1 LNLNKKLR
9 YLIRILPQKEKI
21 FFLVLAAVF
30 LISLAGIIKQA
41 ASLVLADAPAD
52 GGEISEGIIGT
63 PRFINPALAT
73 SDADRDLTIL
83 IYSGLL
89 RRDGQ
94 GNLIP
99 DLAED
104 YKISED
110 GLSYAFKIRDEAVWH
125 DNKPITSD
133 DVVFT
138 IKTIQNSLIKSP
150 KQASWEGVE
159 IQKIS
164 DKEISFSLKRP
175 YAPFLENAA
184 LGILPKHIWEKIP
197 PEQFSLNVFNIKPV
211 GSGPFKIKE
220 TKKDSSD
227 ITTAY
232 ILERNKKFTLGKPHL
247 KKIILKFYPSE
258 EALIKAFK
266 NKEIDSLAAASP
278 KNLSDLKRKNSI
290 VKTLKLP
297 WVFGVFFNQN
307 QNPILANQEVREA
320 LDLASDK
327 DMIIQEVLGGFGERL
342 ASAIPP
348 GVLGYFDFDF
358 DLKNRPAS
366 ETSAKE
372 KLEKAGWKYNQEE
385 KIYEKKNKKETL
397 QLKFSLATSNAPDLA
412 QAANMLKTNWEKIG
426 VKTDVQIFEIGNL
439 NQNVIRPRK
448 YDALLFGLIV
458 GGDPDPFAFWHSS
471 QRNDPGLNISL
482 YANITV
488 DRLLEEARTTLNPKA
503 RELKYQAFQ
512 KELIEDKPAIFL
524 YSPTY
529 IYLIPKSLKGM
540 ETENITVP
548 SERFAQI
555 HQWHVKTKKIWK
567 RLPKG

>member
-1 LNLNKKLR
+1 MEFIKKLR
-9 YLIRILPQKEKI
+9 YLIRTLPQKEKI
-21 FFLVLAAVF
+21 FFLVLLGVF

-41 ASLVLADAPAD
+41 ASLVLADAPAS
-52 GGEISEGIIGT
+52 GGEIKEGIIGT
-63 PRFINPALAT
+63 PRFINPALAL

-89 RRDGQ
+89 RRDME

-110 GLSYAFKIRDEAVWH
+110 GLSYTFKIRDKAVWH
-125 DNKPITSD
+125 DNKPVTSD

-138 IKTIQNSLIKSP
+138 IETIKNSLIKSP

-159 IQKIS
+159 IRKIS
-164 DKEISFSLKRP
+164 DKEISFFLKRP
-175 YAPFLENAA
+175 YAPFLENTA

-197 PEQFSLNVFNIKPV
+197 AEQFGLNMANIKPI
-211 GSGPFKIKE
+211 GSGPFKIKKI
-220 TKKDSSD
+220 KKDSSG

-232 ILERNKKFTLGKPHL
+232 ILERNKKFALGKSLL
-247 KKIILKFYPSE
+247 KKITLKFYPSE
-258 EALIKAFK
+258 EALLKGFK
-266 NKEIDSLAAASP
+266 NKEIDNIAATSS
-278 KNLSDLKRKNSI
+278 KNIGQAKRKNNV

-307 QNPILANQEVREA
+307 QNPVLSHQEVREA
-320 LDLASDK
+320 LDLAVDREA
-327 DMIIQEVLGGFGERL
+327 IIKEVLGGFGEEL
-342 ASAIPP
+342 ISAIPP
-348 GVLGYFDFDF
+348 GVLGYL
-358 DLKNRPAS
+358 DLKNQPAS
-366 ETSAKE
+366 ESAAKE

-385 KIYEKKNKKETL
+385 RVYEKKSKKDPPAGG
-397 QLKFSLATSNAPDLA
+397 QLRFSLATSNAPDLVRVA
-412 QAANMLKTNWEKIG
+412 EMLKTQWEKIG
-426 VKTDVQIFEIGNL
+426 AKVDIQIFEIGNL

-482 YANITV
+482 YANVTV
-488 DRLLEEARTTLNPKA
+488 DKLLEEARTTLNQKA
-503 RELKYQAFQ
+503 RELKYQSFQ
-512 KELIEDKPAIFL
+512 KELIKDTPAIFL
-524 YSPTY
+524 YSPSY
-529 IYLIPKSLKGM
+529 IYLIPQSLKGM

-548 SERFAQI
+548 SERFTQI
-555 HQWHVKTKKIWK
+555 HQWHLKTKKVWK
-567 RLPKG
+567 KKL

>member
-1 LNLNKKLR
+1 MNLNKKLR

-184 LGILPKHIWEKIP
+184 LGILPKHI
-197 PEQFSLNVFNIKPV
+197 
-211 GSGPFKIKE
+211 
-220 TKKDSSD
+220 
-227 ITTAY
+227 
-232 ILERNKKFTLGKPHL
+232 
-247 KKIILKFYPSE
+247 
-258 EALIKAFK
+258 
-266 NKEIDSLAAASP
+266 
-278 KNLSDLKRKNSI
+278 
-290 VKTLKLP
+290 
-297 WVFGVFFNQN
+297 
-307 QNPILANQEVREA
+307 
-320 LDLASDK
+320 
-327 DMIIQEVLGGFGERL
+327 
-342 ASAIPP
+342 
-348 GVLGYFDFDF
+348 
-358 DLKNRPAS
+358 
-366 ETSAKE
+366 
-372 KLEKAGWKYNQEE
+372 
-385 KIYEKKNKKETL
+385 
-397 QLKFSLATSNAPDLA
+397 
-412 QAANMLKTNWEKIG
+412 
-426 VKTDVQIFEIGNL
+426 
-439 NQNVIRPRK
+439 
-448 YDALLFGLIV
+448 
-458 GGDPDPFAFWHSS
+458 
-471 QRNDPGLNISL
+471 
-482 YANITV
+482 
-488 DRLLEEARTTLNPKA
+488 
-503 RELKYQAFQ
+503 
-512 KELIEDKPAIFL
+512 
-524 YSPTY
+524 
-529 IYLIPKSLKGM
+529 
-540 ETENITVP
+540 
-548 SERFAQI
+548 
-555 HQWHVKTKKIWK
+555 
-567 RLPKG
+567 

>member
-1 LNLNKKLR
+1 MDLIKKFR
-9 YLIRILPQKEKI
+9 YLIRILPRKEKI
-21 FFLVLAAVF
+21 FFLVLAVIF
-30 LISLAGIIKQA
+30 LISSAGIIKQA
-41 ASLVLADAPAD
+41 ASLVLVDAPAD
-52 GGEISEGIIGT
+52 GGEIKEGIIGT
-63 PRFINPALAT
+63 PRFINPALAI

-83 IYSGLL
+83 VYSGLL

-99 DLAED
+99 DLAEN

-110 GLSYAFKIRDEAVWH
+110 GLSYIFKIRDNAVWH
-125 DNKPITSD
+125 DNKPVTSD
-133 DVVFT
+133 DVIFTVET
-138 IKTIQNSLIKSP
+138 IKNGLIKSP
-150 KQASWEGVE
+150 KQASWEGVA
-159 IQKIS
+159 IQRIN

-175 YAPFLENAA
+175 YAPFLENAT

-197 PEQFSLNVFNIKPV
+197 PEQFSLNASNIKPM
-211 GSGPFKIKE
+211 GSGPFKIKKI
-220 TKKDSSD
+220 KKDSSG

-232 ILERNKKFTLGKPHL
+232 ILERNKKFVLGKPHL

-266 NKEIDSLAAASP
+266 NKEIDGISAASP
-278 KNLSDLKRKNSI
+278 KNLSGLKRKNTF

-307 QNPILANQEVREA
+307 QNPVLANQEVREV
-320 LDLASDK
+320 LDAAVDK
-327 DMIIQEVLGGFGERL
+327 DTIIKEVLGGFGERL
-342 ASAIPP
+342 VSAIPP
-348 GVLGYFDFDF
+348 GVLGYFD
-358 DLKNRPAS
+358 LKNELAS
-366 ETSAKE
+366 TASAKA
-372 KLEKAGWKYNQEE
+372 KLEKAGWKYNEGE
-385 KIYEKKNKKETL
+385 KVYEKKNKKETV
-397 QLKFSLATSNAPDLA
+397 QLKFSLATSNAPDLVKT
-412 QAANMLKTNWEKIG
+412 ANMLKTKWEEIG
-426 VKTDVQIFEIGNL
+426 AKADVQIFEIGNL

-488 DRLLEEARTTLNPKA
+488 DRLLEEARTTLDSKA

-512 KELIEDKPAIFL
+512 KELIKDKPAVFL
-524 YSPTY
+524 YSPSY
-529 IYLIPKSLKGM
+529 IYIMPKSLKGM
-540 ETENITVP
+540 KTENITVP
-548 SERFAQI
+548 SERFTQI

-567 RLPKG
+567 RLLKG